1 MEKFKVGDRAKHEL
15 YGIGIINRIDP
26 ITTTFNLCVSFDDGI
41 NIFCDVFREEWLQG
55 GRMIKELANICLI
68 IILLLLSI
76 SLILLGIMAI
86 IYLIG
91 LIKETLYE
99 IQVDDKER
107 NSHGKR

>member
-1 MEKFKVGDRAKHEL
+1 
-15 YGIGIINRIDP
+15 
-26 ITTTFNLCVSFDDGI
+26 
-41 NIFCDVFREEWLQG
+41 
-55 GRMIKELANICLI
+55 MIKELANICLI

-76 SLILLGIMAI
+76 SLILLGIMVI

-107 NSHGKR
+107 NNHGKR

>member
-1 MEKFKVGDRAKHEL
+1 MRFLEK
-15 YGIGIINRIDP
+15 RILL
-26 ITTTFNLCVSFDDGI
+26 N
-41 NIFCDVFREEWLQG
+41 VFAGTKGYLK
-55 GRMIKELANICLI
+55 MIKELANICLV
-68 IILLLLSI
+68 IILILLSI

-107 NSHGKR
+107 NNHGKR

>member
-1 MEKFKVGDRAKHEL
+1 
-15 YGIGIINRIDP
+15 
-26 ITTTFNLCVSFDDGI
+26 
-41 NIFCDVFREEWLQG
+41 
-55 GRMIKELANICLI
+55 MIKELANICLI

-107 NSHGKR
+107 NNYGKR

>member
-1 MEKFKVGDRAKHEL
+1 
-15 YGIGIINRIDP
+15 
-26 ITTTFNLCVSFDDGI
+26 
-41 NIFCDVFREEWLQG
+41 
-55 GRMIKELANICLI
+55 MIKELANMCLI
-68 IILLLLSI
+68 IILILLSI

-107 NSHGKR
+107 NNHGKR

>member
-1 MEKFKVGDRAKHEL
+1 
-15 YGIGIINRIDP
+15 
-26 ITTTFNLCVSFDDGI
+26 
-41 NIFCDVFREEWLQG
+41 
-55 GRMIKELANICLI
+55 MIKELANICLI
-68 IILLLLSI
+68 IILLLISI

-107 NSHGKR
+107 NNHGKR

>member
-1 MEKFKVGDRAKHEL
+1 
-15 YGIGIINRIDP
+15 
-26 ITTTFNLCVSFDDGI
+26 
-41 NIFCDVFREEWLQG
+41 
-55 GRMIKELANICLI
+55 MIKELANRCLI
-68 IILLLLSI
+68 IILLLISI

-107 NSHGKR
+107 NNHGKR

>member
-1 MEKFKVGDRAKHEL
+1 
-15 YGIGIINRIDP
+15 
-26 ITTTFNLCVSFDDGI
+26 
-41 NIFCDVFREEWLQG
+41 
-55 GRMIKELANICLI
+55 MIKELANVCLI

-107 NSHGKR
+107 NNHGKR